1 MCKRVTVQPY
11 GYFNRDE
18 GRQSDTGTGD
28 WTPNANFLMGDAKV
42 FECVRDRTL
51 RAVHGRVSS

>member
-1 MCKRVTVQPY
+1 MD
-11 GYFNRDE
+11 YFSQDE
-18 GRQSDTGTGD
+18 GQQSYSGTGN
-28 WTPNANFLMGDAKV
+28 WTPNANFLMGDVKV

>member
-1 MCKRVTVQPY
+1 MD
-11 GYFNRDE
+11 YFSRDE
-18 GRQSDTGTGD
+18 GRQFYASTGD